1 MAKAIQLTV
10 ETNTEQAIRAGVK
23 AAGTLNVPIN
33 ATFNSGSF
41 NNLAQPLGRVTGL
54 ATEFEKSIAASNARV
69 IAFGASVGI
78 INGIQDAFKNL
89 VTTTIEVQKNL
100 ALIGAISNKSG
111 AELEK
116 FGNNLFE
123 VAKNTGQSFKTAAEA
138 ATEFARQGLSV
149 EQTLKRTSD
158 ALTLTRFT
166 SLSAADSV
174 EVLTAAVN
182 SFGSAG
188 ITTTEILNKLVA
200 VDSKFAVS
208 AADLANGLS
217 RTGSVAEEVGVSL
230 DQLNGII
237 TSVQEK
243 TARGG
248 AVIGNAFKT
257 IFTNIRSE
265 GAIKALENIGIY
277 SKDAEGNLKPVIP
290 VLQELSAKLNSLSGI
305 KKIEVLES
313 IASKYNINV
322 LSALLSDINN
332 AGGTYQKS
340 TAASAGATNEA
351 YSRQLELNK
360 ALSVAIN
367 NVFVSSEKLAN
378 SIGKIGVTDNLKGL
392 LDFFSNFINSITD
405 VIDSEGV
412 GGKIAKGLISGL
424 GGIFFKVG
432 IPVLTGLFI
441 VLTKNILQFGAESL
455 QTILSLNS
463 KVKEREALEKAVF
476 NTLVKNQDI
485 MANMQSL
492 SGSRAKQEKYLLDL
506 YNDQL
511 VALEN
516 VKKTCKLD

>member
-33 ATFNSGSF
+33 ATFNAGSF

-188 ITTTEILNKLVA
+188 ITTTEILNEL
-200 VDSKFAVS
+200 
-208 AADLANGLS
+208 LA
-217 RTGSVAEEVGVSL
+217 
-230 DQLNGII
+230 
-237 TSVQEK
+237 
-243 TARGG
+243 
-248 AVIGNAFKT
+248 
-257 IFTNIRSE
+257 
-265 GAIKALENIGIY
+265 
-277 SKDAEGNLKPVIP
+277 
-290 VLQELSAKLNSLSGI
+290 
-305 KKIEVLES
+305 
-313 IASKYNINV
+313 
-322 LSALLSDINN
+322 
-332 AGGTYQKS
+332 
-340 TAASAGATNEA
+340 
-351 YSRQLELNK
+351 
-360 ALSVAIN
+360 
-367 NVFVSSEKLAN
+367 
-378 SIGKIGVTDNLKGL
+378 
-392 LDFFSNFINSITD
+392 
-405 VIDSEGV
+405 
-412 GGKIAKGLISGL
+412 
-424 GGIFFKVG
+424 
-432 IPVLTGLFI
+432 
-441 VLTKNILQFGAESL
+441 
-455 QTILSLNS
+455 
-463 KVKEREALEKAVF
+463 
-476 NTLVKNQDI
+476 
-485 MANMQSL
+485 
-492 SGSRAKQEKYLLDL
+492 
-506 YNDQL
+506 
-511 VALEN
+511 
-516 VKKTCKLD
+516 